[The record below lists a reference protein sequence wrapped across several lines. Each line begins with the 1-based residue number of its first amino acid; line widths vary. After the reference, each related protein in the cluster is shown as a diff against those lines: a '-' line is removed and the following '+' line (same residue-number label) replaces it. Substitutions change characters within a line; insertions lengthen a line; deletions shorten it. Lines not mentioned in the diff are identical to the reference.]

1 MADDPNPS
9 SPSGPGQGYRD
20 HGNQPSRHEEGR
32 RSSSHEENR
41 RQIVE
46 GPIAHTD
53 SIHNPS
59 VSSGA
64 AAGGA
69 AAGGAAAGGAA
80 ANLKEEEEHFSPRER
95 KPSPEASA
103 SDEGRRRYHHGR
115 RRHSRRGHRRRSF
128 SPVGK
133 GAAGEALPPKS
144 VVSPPQQS
152 SLVSD
157 SNIVMLNELLDRSLR
172 EEGLTSNI
180 ADLLSTLTGRVQ
192 LTPPESSNLRVG
204 SSVPS
209 APSTSMS
216 ADTRMTMTDFG
227 AVSIFFW

>member
-1 MADDPNPS
+1 M
-9 SPSGPGQGYRD
+9 
-20 HGNQPSRHEEGR
+20 
-32 RSSSHEENR
+32 
-41 RQIVE
+41 
-46 GPIAHTD
+46 
-53 SIHNPS
+53 
-59 VSSGA
+59 SSGA

-69 AAGGAAAGGAA
+69 AA
-80 ANLKEEEEHFSPRER
+80 NMEQEEEEYFSPRER
-95 KPSPEASA
+95 EPSPEAST
-103 SDEGRRRYHHGR
+103 SDEERRRHHHGR

-133 GAAGEALPPKS
+133 AAAGEAIPPES
-144 VVSPPQQS
+144 VVSPPQQL

-157 SNIVMLNELLDRSLR
+157 SNIVLLPDRSLR